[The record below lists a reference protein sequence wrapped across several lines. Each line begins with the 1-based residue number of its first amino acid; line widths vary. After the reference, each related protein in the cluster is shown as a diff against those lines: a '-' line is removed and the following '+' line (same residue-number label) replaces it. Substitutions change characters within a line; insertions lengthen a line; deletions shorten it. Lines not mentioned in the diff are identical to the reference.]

1 MKKKIM
7 ILDDNLYTAEALL
20 EDIDTVLR
28 SHGIHDIEVIA
39 ATDIYEANSI
49 VENAS
54 SEELKCIITDLNMSP
69 RGLSDEEKQKTQGAV
84 LTGWVWVNKYVL
96 KEDKFKKTHIIFYS
110 AFIKEL
116 RRNNQ
121 YRQLSFNEKSRFT
134 LLDKNES
141 MITVLLKEIH
151 KYI

>member
-20 EDIDTVLR
+20 EDITNDLR
-28 SHGIHDIEVIA
+28 LHGIYDIEVIV
-39 ATDIYEANSI
+39 ATNIYKANSI
-49 VENAS
+49 VENTPLG
-54 SEELKCIITDLNMSP
+54 ELKCIITDLNMSP

-96 KEDKFKKTHIIFYS
+96 KDDRFKKTHIIIYS
-110 AFIKEL
+110 AFIEEL

-121 YRQLSFNEKSRFT
+121 YRQLSFKERSRFT

-141 MITVLLKEIH
+141 MMTALFKEVC